1 MYSLWHFMRIL
12 YNMVLKAMMCFK
24 RYTVVVLLG
33 TFISVR
39 SLPHL
44 ILQSITLKILLLNKN
59 DCACTLSPLMAILN
73 TRCTFVICKP

>member
-59 DCACTLSPLMAILN
+59 DCACTLFTSNGNFKYKVHLCYL
-73 TRCTFVICKP
+73 